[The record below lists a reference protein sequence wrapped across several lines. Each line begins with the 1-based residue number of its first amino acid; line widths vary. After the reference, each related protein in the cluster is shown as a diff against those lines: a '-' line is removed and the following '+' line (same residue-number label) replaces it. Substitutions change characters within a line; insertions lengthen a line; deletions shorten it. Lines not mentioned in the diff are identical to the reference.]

1 MTRTGA
7 ALRFLL
13 FGLLFLCLPIVFL
26 FARAMSQGPKPIIPK
41 PVPVRGNEPP
51 VSPRRVLVAIN
62 TRHSESR
69 AVMAAWS
76 EKRGIPAN
84 NILRLSCPISE
95 EITRIDYRTQ
105 IETFIRNRALAD
117 PEIDYV
123 VLGPGFPFRF
133 SDFGNMG
140 GYAVDSVL
148 ATCLMSPRPSMK
160 GANPYFNR
168 HERFRRAKFRNLL
181 LVTRIDGISDA
192 AIKSLVD
199 SSLTA
204 KPVDGPFY
212 LRDSFVMSMKAASE
226 NLTKRGF
233 VTDWIE
239 GYNNDI
245 FPRYQGL
252 SGPYMGHW
260 GAGPHDTQFSDEE
273 FAAIKFLPGAIADL
287 TWSVSASALRSRAA
301 KGNVAIMTA
310 NGAAGVQGYVSEP
323 YADTI
328 SLPEIVLD
336 RYTRGYNLA
345 ESFAMGSRYIHW
357 KALVLGD
364 PLCAP
369 YADTSAAAPGAAA
382 KETK

>member
-26 FARAMSQGPKPIIPK
+26 FARAMSVGPKPVVPK
-41 PVPVRGNEPP
+41 PVPVSGNVAP
-51 VSPRRVLVAIN
+51 VSPRRVLVAMN

-69 AVMAAWS
+69 ALLAAWS

-84 NILRLSCPISE
+84 NILRLSCPITD
-95 EITRIDYRTQ
+95 EITRTDYRTQ
-105 IETFIRNRALAD
+105 IENFIRRRALAD

-133 SDFGNMG
+133 SDFGNNG

-148 ATCLMSPRPSMK
+148 ATCLMSPRPSGK
-160 GANPYFNR
+160 RSNPYFGKN
-168 HERFRRAKFRNLL
+168 ERFRRAKFGNLL
-181 LVTRIDGISDA
+181 LVTRIDGINNA
-192 AIKSLVD
+192 AIKRLVD

-212 LRDSFVMSMKAASE
+212 LRDSFVMGMKAASE
-226 NLTKRGF
+226 GLTKRGF

-245 FPRYQGL
+245 FPRYEGL
-252 SGPYMGHW
+252 SGPYMAHW

-273 FAAIKFLPGAIADL
+273 FAAMKFLPGAIADL
-287 TWSVSASALRSRAA
+287 TWSVSAQQIRSAAS
-301 KGNVAIMTA
+301 KGNIAILTS

-323 YADTI
+323 FADTI

-357 KALVLGD
+357 KSLVLGD

-369 YADTSAAAPGAAA
+369 YADPSAMEAG
-382 KETK
+382 K